1 MKQLTAFNNSFKK
14 AFMTAGFLICLVTVF
29 AQNYSTQPHFSTVTA
44 LAYREASDTVF
55 SCGEDGM
62 VIAWNNTTG
71 TGDHFQ
77 CSTLPI
83 RAIALNPQKNE
94 IAIYETDN
102 TETFRVTVIDWT
114 YKNKKYTKT
123 FKDSVTCIAFSAQ
136 GTYLIVGTTSLKGVN
151 FFLSENGMPRN
162 LLSASIGAVTMAKT
176 SGTESTLVVY
186 SPTGLLSYYDLKKG
200 TEKGHFAVEPNLE
213 QPVLFNNNV
222 SFAGYKDN
230 KIYTIAA
237 TTGKTESTAYAY
249 NPIFCTVDSDA
260 ALYYAQE
267 DSRLTTIY
275 SIVPKGNAVPQQAFS
290 CADEIKSIVKTA
302 NGYFTG
308 SAAGDIYRLNKSETY
323 TASSLESLTTP
334 TYAIIKDICEAPDG
348 TAFIL
353 TESEILHILDNGY
366 TVEPVMANSGFTNIS
381 ATDEYLYLWNK
392 NTRKAIYALSFAE
405 PMQKPAYVYTPGYSI
420 QSLKIYGDKILL
432 LEGNSAVTLIDAST
446 NTLINKYTGTG
457 YLDAALINGTE
468 LYVGKSNATNPK
480 VPFLLIDTKTG
491 ETVSLNI
498 KANAVYSFDTSN
510 GMIFGQMYVDNDNS
524 PSCSLFTFRPAT
536 RDYKILWTEKGEA
549 TSSFMQIADGTLF
562 TDFSKSQLVALNL
575 SNTTQRRR
583 LGGSGVIKVAAI
595 NDKIYLL
602 NSKGTL
608 FVHKNDSDFTQIGN
622 IALSFDNQLID
633 IAQN

>member
-14 AFMTAGFLICLVTVF
+14 TFMTAGFLICLAAVF
-29 AQNYSTQPHFSTVTA
+29 SQNHSTQPHFSTVTA

-62 VIAWNNTTG
+62 VIAWNNATG

-77 CSTLPI
+77 CSNLPI

-94 IAIYETDN
+94 IAVYETDN
-102 TETFRVTVIDWT
+102 TEIFRVTVIDWT

-162 LLSASIGAVTMAKT
+162 LLTASTGAVTMAKT

-200 TEKGHFAVEPNLE
+200 TEKGRFAVEPNLE

-237 TTGKTESTAYAY
+237 TTGKTETTAYAY
-249 NPIFCTVDSDA
+249 DPIFCTVDSDA
-260 ALYYAQE
+260 ALYYAQN
-267 DSRLTTIY
+267 DSKLTTIY
-275 SIVPKGNAVPQQAFS
+275 SVAPKGNAAREQAFS
-290 CADEIKSIVKTA
+290 YTDEPKSIVKTA
-302 NGYFTG
+302 GGYYIGT
-308 SAAGDIYRLNKSETY
+308 SSGDIYKLNKTESY
-323 TASSLESLTTP
+323 AVSQLEPLTTP
-334 TYAIIKDICEAPDG
+334 TYAIIKDICTTPDG
-348 TAFIL
+348 NAFIL
-353 TESEILHILDNGY
+353 TDSEILHVLDDGC
-366 TVEPVMANSGFTNIS
+366 TTEPVLQNSGFTNIS
-381 ATDEYLYLWNK
+381 ATDDNLYLWNK
-392 NTRKAIYALSFAE
+392 NTRKSIYAFNFTE
-405 PMQKPAYVYTPGYSI
+405 PTDKPAFVYTPSYSI
-420 QSLKIYGDKILL
+420 QFLKTYGDKILL
-432 LEGNSAVTLIDAST
+432 LEGNSAVTLIDAVT
-446 NTLINKYTGTG
+446 NTVINKYTGTG

-468 LYVGKSNATNPK
+468 IYVGKSSATNPK

-498 KANAVYSFDTSN
+498 KANAVYSFDTAN
-510 GMIFGQMYVDNDNS
+510 GMIFGQMYTENNNT
-524 PSCSLFTFRPAT
+524 PSCSIFTFRPEQ
-536 RDYKILWTEKGEA
+536 RDYKILWTEKGES
-549 TSSFMQIADGTLF
+549 TSSFMQIVDGTLF
-562 TDFSKSQLVALNL
+562 TDFSKNQLVSINL
-575 SNTTQRRR
+575 SNTSQRRR
-583 LGGSGVIKVAAI
+583 LASGGAAKVAVFDNKLYI
-595 NDKIYLL
+595 L

-608 FVHKNDSDFTQIGN
+608 FVYENDSDFTQIGN
-622 IALSFDNQLID
+622 VALSFDNQLID
-633 IAQN
+633 ITQN